1 MQPALTT
8 NGTRKMNLTLQKQKI
23 GVFEKHSDK
32 EGLPF
37 QTGTFTKVNYT
48 VRRDNG
54 TPPYPPTKF
63 RQVCLQGDG
72 FQNFSVVPFT
82 VRHNLCAEF
91 FCSLVPAQ
99 THL

>member
-1 MQPALTT
+1 M
-8 NGTRKMNLTLQKQKI
+8 
-23 GVFEKHSDK
+23 FEKHSDK

-91 FCSLVPAQ
+91 FAVLSLLKRIYKQ
-99 THL
+99 YYMYFIKKILRMQLFDESCI